1 MVLMKRSCLKMAKII
16 WKSKKEIETE
26 KIMAKIEALKNQ
38 LDETDYMIIKA
49 SEYQLL
55 GLEIPYDM
63 ESLHAE
69 RQTVRDKINELEA
82 LI

>member
-1 MVLMKRSCLKMAKII
+1 MAKII

-55 GLEIPYDM
+55 GLEILYDM

>member
-1 MVLMKRSCLKMAKII
+1 MAQIK
-16 WKSKKEIETE
+16 WKTKAEVETE

>member
-1 MVLMKRSCLKMAKII
+1 MAEII

>member
-1 MVLMKRSCLKMAKII
+1 MAKIK

>member
-1 MVLMKRSCLKMAKII
+1 MAKII

-26 KIMAKIEALKNQ
+26 KIMAKIEALKNR

>member
-1 MVLMKRSCLKMAKII
+1 MAKII

-26 KIMAKIEALKNQ
+26 KIMAKIEALKNR
-38 LDETDYMIIKA
+38 LNETDYMIIKA

>member
-1 MVLMKRSCLKMAKII
+1 MAKII

-49 SEYQLL
+49 SEYKLL

>member
-1 MVLMKRSCLKMAKII
+1 MAEIK

>member
-1 MVLMKRSCLKMAKII
+1 MAKII

-26 KIMAKIEALKNQ
+26 KIMAKIEVLKNQ

-69 RQTVRDKINELEA
+69 RQMVRDKINELEA

>member
-1 MVLMKRSCLKMAKII
+1 MAKII

>member
-1 MVLMKRSCLKMAKII
+1 MAEII

-26 KIMAKIEALKNQ
+26 KIMAKIEALKNR
-38 LDETDYMIIKA
+38 LNETDYMIIKA